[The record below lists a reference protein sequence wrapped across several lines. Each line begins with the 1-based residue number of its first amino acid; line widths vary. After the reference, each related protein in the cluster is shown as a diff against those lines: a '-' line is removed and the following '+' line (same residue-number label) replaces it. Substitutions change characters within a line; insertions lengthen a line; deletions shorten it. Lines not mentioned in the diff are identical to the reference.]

1 MPGDNAMT
9 GSSDVSRLLASLGG
23 DARDAVD
30 RVFPLVYD
38 ELHRLAHHQLRSERA
53 DHTLDT
59 SALVHEAYL
68 RLAGAEGIQWRSRAH
83 FFAVAARAMRRI
95 LINHAEARN
104 TQKRGGLW
112 RRVPLTDDGLA
123 ADQGSETL
131 LALDRALTRLAALDE
146 RQCRVVE
153 CRYFAG
159 MSLEETAAALEISP
173 ATVKR
178 DWTMARAWLNR
189 ELSDASAPPDGD
201 AADRRTPAA
210 G

>member
-1 MPGDNAMT
+1 MRGALTESGDIT
-9 GSSDVSRLLASLGG
+9 RLLAELAEDG
-23 DARDAVD
+23 RDAVD
-30 RVFPLVYD
+30 RVFPLVYQ
-38 ELHRLAHHQLRSERA
+38 ELHRVAHAQLRSERP

-59 SALVHEAYL
+59 TALVHEAYL
-68 RLAGAEGIQWRSRAH
+68 RLAGAEAIEWRSRAH

-104 TQKRGGLW
+104 AKKRGGLW
-112 RRVPLTDDGLA
+112 RRVRLAEDTAHA
-123 ADQGSETL
+123 ADRSEML
-131 LALDRALTRLAALDE
+131 LSLDRALTRLAELDE

-159 MSLEETAAALEISP
+159 MTLEETAAALDISL

-189 ELSDASAPPDGD
+189 ELG
-201 AADRRTPAA
+201 